1 MTKERP
7 WHTDVSAGRILK
19 ARQILAAMMTIETG
33 EPENLEEVEYRE
45 NRDRCFWIGDRRRAA
60 FDMWGN
66 LVIYNRDND

>member
-1 MTKERP
+1 
-7 WHTDVSAGRILK
+7 
-19 ARQILAAMMTIETG
+19 MMTIETG